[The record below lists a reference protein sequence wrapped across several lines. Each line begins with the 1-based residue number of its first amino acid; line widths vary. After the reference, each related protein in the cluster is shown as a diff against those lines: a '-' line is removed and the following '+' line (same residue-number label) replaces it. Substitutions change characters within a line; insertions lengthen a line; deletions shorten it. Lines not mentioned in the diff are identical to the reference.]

1 MLTVMSI
8 KLADFPEVLVQRSHL
23 FSLIK
28 TQLQIFISE
37 KSIARSECEQKE
49 NKTSSQEEEKKTR
62 MKRDISENGLGST
75 TYFF

>member
-37 KSIARSECEQKE
+37 KSIFGSECEQKE
-49 NKTSSQEEEKKTR
+49 NKTSSQEEEKKGLE
-62 MKRDISENGLGST
+62 RDINKN
-75 TYFF
+75 Y

>member
-1 MLTVMSI
+1 MKKKINDMLTVMSI

-37 KSIARSECEQKE
+37 KSIAGSECEP
-49 NKTSSQEEEKKTR
+49 
-62 MKRDISENGLGST
+62 KRK
-75 TYFF
+75 

>member
-37 KSIARSECEQKE
+37 KSIARSEYEQKE
-49 NKTSSQEEEKKTR
+49 NKTSSQEEEKKNR

-75 TYFF
+75 PYFF